1 MSIILARGPINAR
14 FYPLFQRM
22 IPADII
28 YKYEVVRVVVVGK
41 KRGIFFIIIHIT
53 EGRHPGWGTN
63 CGAGGA
69 IDEGADQQTQVLII
83 KPNCQ

>member
-1 MSIILARGPINAR
+1 
-14 FYPLFQRM
+14 M

-53 EGRHPGWGTN
+53 EGRHPGWTKM
-63 CGAGGA
+63 
-69 IDEGADQQTQVLII
+69 V
-83 KPNCQ
+83 

>member
-1 MSIILARGPINAR
+1 MGFAATSGGL
-14 FYPLFQRM
+14 
-22 IPADII
+22 
-28 YKYEVVRVVVVGK
+28 VVAV
-41 KRGIFFIIIHIT
+41 HIT

-83 KPNCQ
+83 KPNYQ